1 MAMLKKQKRTFRQ
14 LQGLLVVFGLVLGGV
29 ALWQVSARPS
39 LQMSLSDSASSTGKA
54 EVLPQSLIN
63 GTPTTTT
70 LERVLGVMID
80 NHPDVTS
87 QAGLSR
93 ARVVYEAMVEGS
105 FTRFFALYTISDE
118 APRVGPVRSARP
130 YFLDWL
136 AEYGDSS
143 YWHSGGS
150 PDALA
155 LIKKRNVFDV
165 NEFYRGPYFWRDR
178 SISAPHNLFT
188 NSIQWQ
194 RYLGTEIIS
203 STRPLQ
209 EYSGWKFEA
218 VGSPTQNA
226 SSSRV
231 SEVVMSYTGRYLVGW
246 KYDVATDR
254 YSRTVNAVQ
263 QVDDDGAQVLAD
275 TIIIQEVPTRVLDE
289 EGRRE
294 MDTIGS
300 GLVRVIQHGMLI
312 RGTWKKEAV
321 SSRTRFYDVNGEEIA
336 LKPGTLWVQIV
347 PPNTPVTISS

>member
-1 MAMLKKQKRTFRQ
+1 
-14 LQGLLVVFGLVLGGV
+14 
-29 ALWQVSARPS
+29 
-39 LQMSLSDSASSTGKA
+39 
-54 EVLPQSLIN
+54 
-63 GTPTTTT
+63 
-70 LERVLGVMID
+70 
-80 NHPDVTS
+80 
-87 QAGLSR
+87 
-93 ARVVYEAMVEGS
+93 VYEAMVEGS

>member
-1 MAMLKKQKRTFRQ
+1 
-14 LQGLLVVFGLVLGGV
+14 
-29 ALWQVSARPS
+29 
-39 LQMSLSDSASSTGKA
+39 
-54 EVLPQSLIN
+54 
-63 GTPTTTT
+63 
-70 LERVLGVMID
+70 
-80 NHPDVTS
+80 
-87 QAGLSR
+87 
-93 ARVVYEAMVEGS
+93 
-105 FTRFFALYTISDE
+105 
-118 APRVGPVRSARP
+118 
-130 YFLDWL
+130 
-136 AEYGDSS
+136 
-143 YWHSGGS
+143 
-150 PDALA
+150 
-155 LIKKRNVFDV
+155 
-165 NEFYRGPYFWRDR
+165 
-178 SISAPHNLFT
+178 
-188 NSIQWQ
+188 
-194 RYLGTEIIS
+194 
-203 STRPLQ
+203 
-209 EYSGWKFEA
+209 
-218 VGSPTQNA
+218 
-226 SSSRV
+226 V